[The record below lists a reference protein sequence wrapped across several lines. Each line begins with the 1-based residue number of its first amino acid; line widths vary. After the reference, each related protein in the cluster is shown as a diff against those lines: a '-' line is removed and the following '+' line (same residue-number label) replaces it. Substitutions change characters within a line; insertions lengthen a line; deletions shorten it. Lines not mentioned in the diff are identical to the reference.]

1 MRLQLGRPG
10 KIAAACVIA
19 AAVLGAAGALPSRA
33 AGAADAARQKGAQHY
48 FVLRGKGQIFDK
60 LKDEAVEVKLS
71 AAQTEGRYT
80 IQDEHWHPGF
90 DVPPHFHKEH
100 AETFYLLDG
109 QFEWTVG
116 GETHLMS
123 AGDLVYI
130 PPNTVHAVH
139 VVGNKDAHVLF
150 VYSPGGYEHYQE
162 SEMAYTKEEREKPEI
177 KSKLRRESDFNLAD
191 GK

>member
-1 MRLQLGRPG
+1 MSLQLGRHG
-10 KIAAACVIA
+10 KIAAAGVVA
-19 AAVLGAAGALPSRA
+19 AAVLGAAGTLPTLA
-33 AGAADAARQKGAQHY
+33 AGTGDVARQKAAQHY
-48 FVLRGKGQIFDK
+48 FVLKGKGQVFDQ

-109 QFEWTVG
+109 QYEWTVG
-116 GETHLMS
+116 AETHLMS

-130 PPNTVHAVH
+130 PPNTVHSVH

-150 VYSPGGYEHYQE
+150 IYQPGGYEHYQE
-162 SEMAYTKEEREKPEI
+162 SEMAYSKEDREKPEI